1 MDTARLIA
9 VRLSKEGFGT
19 MQAILNS
26 PTPDVLDML
35 HYSNFLA
42 DVQETAGEL
51 NKAEAGT

>member
-9 VRLSKEGFGT
+9 VRLSKEGFGS
-19 MQAILNS
+19 MHAILNS

-42 DVQETAGEL
+42 DVQETAGEI
-51 NKAEAGT
+51 NKAEAGA